1 MRKLTEIEILNL
13 NKMLQGESTEVIK
26 ARMLIPAINDDE
38 LRRASETSIL
48 TAEARI
54 KGIQQFINEN
64 NILSSVEVH

>member
-13 NKMLQGESTEVIK
+13 KKMLKGESTEVIK